1 MRWSPLFKDCI
12 TNTDDPIQNPESPN
26 SQSRQFSG
34 AGTCENVCHHPLPQE
49 FTVQQPD
56 P

>member
-34 AGTCENVCHHPLPQE
+34 AGTCENAVIFGWSLP
-49 FTVQQPD
+49 VMYWV
-56 P
+56 